1 MYVDSPF
8 PVENRCLLIGS
19 QVSSRYKR
27 RGPEEY
33 QKIASYI
40 YQMIAP
46 RKGNYM
52 AFFPSYRLMN
62 DVCEY
67 FQERIAGTDTEVL
80 LQTPSMG
87 EQERENFLQAFSG
100 ETDHTLVGFCVMGGI
115 FLRGSI
121 LTGKN
126 SSARRSSEQG
136 FRRWEPSGNF

>member
-52 AFFPSYRLMN
+52 AFSVLPS
-62 DVCEY
+62 DE
-67 FQERIAGTDTEVL
+67 
-80 LQTPSMG
+80 
-87 EQERENFLQAFSG
+87 
-100 ETDHTLVGFCVMGGI
+100 
-115 FLRGSI
+115 
-121 LTGKN
+121 
-126 SSARRSSEQG
+126 
-136 FRRWEPSGNF
+136 